1 MNMTPT
7 NPATGTISITQR
19 EVATARVSAS
29 GAQNIWVTN
38 EYGTVLAWYVGGGT
52 RDMDLDEEWGQAM
65 QLTGHASYA
74 DGTCASA
81 SRAYGLALWRGV
93 KMFGRV
99 TCVHT
104 GQYVGLWLL

>member
-1 MNMTPT
+1 M
-7 NPATGTISITQR
+7 AK
-19 EVATARVSAS
+19 ARVSAS

-38 EYGTVLAWYVGGGT
+38 EYGTVLAWYGGGNN

-81 SRAYGLALWRGV
+81 TVDTYQKMVDDFMSGDGYFYEKAEPCPTGSSYKHALRLHQGRG
-93 KMFGRV
+93 
-99 TCVHT
+99 CS
-104 GQYVGLWLL
+104 